1 MLPAKIA
8 FFFAPKMAFRAKNGF
23 FPAKKVFF
31 CDKKIF
37 FITKILQTASADAT
51 SLYFN
56 IFFIIFFCKSFFF
69 FLSDSCFSTIKNF
82 SLVYESFRPDCG
94 GKEGYPG
101 KPDRPDGN
109 PENGFVG
116 LADDPDELLPP
127 PSMA

>member
-8 FFFAPKMAFRAKNGF
+8 FFFAPKMAFSRQKS
-23 FPAKKVFF
+23 FF

-51 SLYFN
+51 SLYF
-56 IFFIIFFCKSFFF
+56 IFQHFFYSFFF
-69 FLSDSCFSTIKNF
+69 LQKFLLFLSNSCFSTIKNF
-82 SLVYESFRPDCG
+82 SLFYESFRPDCG

-109 PENGFVG
+109 PEKGFVG